1 MPDDNKKLYYLE
13 ELPDYKV
20 ASDYS
25 DVRGWDVTDADDR
38 KIGKVTNLLVNK
50 EEERVVYLD
59 VEVDKALIE
68 AGYETYQA
76 PASAGVHGFV
86 NKEGD
91 DHLIV
96 PIGMV
101 ELDETQKKVVS
112 DKVDYE
118 TFTRARR
125 FSRGAEIEREYEL
138 ALLHQYSGE
147 EKETITQETR
157 DFYKRKEFCRR
168 KGTE

>member
-1 MPDDNKKLYYLE
+1 MNENKKLYYLE

-25 DVRGWDVTDADDR
+25 DVRGWDLVDADNQVV
-38 KIGKVTNLLVNK
+38 GKVTNLLVNK
-50 EEERVVYLD
+50 DEQRVVYLD
-59 VEVDKALIE
+59 VEVDQSLVDEGFE
-68 AGYETYQA
+68 ATEA

-101 ELDETQKKVVS
+101 DLDESGNRVVC
-112 DKVDYE
+112 DRIGHQ

-125 FSRGAEIEREYEL
+125 FKRGTAIERDYEL
-138 ALLHQYSGE
+138 ALLQQYSGE
-147 EKETITQETR
+147 EKVSGTDEKE
-157 DFYKRKEFCRR
+157 FYQRKEFCRR
-168 KGTE
+168 DTQRPR